1 MRSET
6 VERQLAE
13 LGGAPAVSILWSLD
27 NRRPGNTHDPAV
39 LAELRTRA
47 GVGIRRVLDGDAA
60 ASLVASVDDALDS
73 VDLQHPGRAVAVL
86 VSPSVSRVV
95 TLDTPVETRVVVGD
109 RFAIHDVVAAMSHR
123 IRARIVVLSRAKT
136 RCIDVDGESAAER
149 LDLGFPV
156 EAVAP
161 TEADTPHRDFPLSER
176 EDAEAARFVFRVVGR
191 ALSDVQNARP
201 SAARGRRSRTRHRL
215 LRRTRR
221 RGGTGRRACAR
232 QLRARNAG
240 RARAIWRNR

>member
-6 VERQLAE
+6 LERQLAE
-13 LGGAPAVSILWSLD
+13 VGGVPAVSILCSLD

-39 LAELRTRA
+39 LAELRGRA
-47 GVGIRRVLDGDAA
+47 GDGIRRVLEGDAA
-60 ASLVASVDDALDS
+60 ASLIASLDDALDS

-86 VSPSVSRVV
+86 VSPSASHVV
-95 TLDTPVETRVVVGD
+95 TLDAPVETRVVVGE

-123 IRARIVVLSRAKT
+123 TRARIVVLSRAKT

-176 EDAEAARFVFRVVGR
+176 EDAEAARFVFRGSAVRCATFRSATLGR
-191 ALSDVQNARP
+191 SW
-201 SAARGRRSRTRHRL
+201 SSG
-215 LRRTRR
+215 
-221 RGGTGRRACAR
+221 
-232 QLRARNAG
+232 RNATSPTSTSWEKKRKRSSG
-240 RARAIWRNR
+240 VCTATTSEKHRGSSRVWRDR